1 MNLTSIEQTQTIAIG
16 WAIKNKKDII
26 SAKEFANIWFK
37 ETEEN
42 YRIKKVLLLHLE
54 SFNDKKENLSKYF
67 STASEQDWQR
77 NSEWT
82 LETVKHLAVINAA
95 ALAGSAALL
104 AAKIIEGTQIKI
116 AFVFF
121 LLGLFCAVADFY
133 FCSLGYQK
141 RADKYS
147 KLSDEIKK
155 SNFYNDLDK
164 AFKTI
169 SFKKEI
175 YFKISSCLGW
185 SSVISALIGIALITH
200 QLGINT

>member
-16 WAIKNKKDII
+16 WAIENKKDII

-54 SFNDKKENLSKYF
+54 NFNDKKENLSKYF

-121 LLGLFCAVADFY
+121 FWDYSVLLQIFIFAA
-133 FCSLGYQK
+133 
-141 RADKYS
+141 
-147 KLSDEIKK
+147 
-155 SNFYNDLDK
+155 
-164 AFKTI
+164 
-169 SFKKEI
+169 
-175 YFKISSCLGW
+175 
-185 SSVISALIGIALITH
+185 
-200 QLGINT
+200 